1 MAKAHSH
8 FGPWRL
14 GWPFFG
20 AELKRRREAAGLTQ
34 EELGEM
40 VICSGGYIG
49 QFEQAIRKP
58 QLDHSQRIDKALQ
71 TDGFFERM
79 WRELINRSPYA
90 NYFTDAAE
98 LEPVAETI
106 CDFAPLLVPG
116 LLQTEAYARAV
127 FHAAQ
132 PLLPDEEVNERVAHR
147 LARQRILKRA
157 EGTTPPMY
165 WAVLDEGVLRRPV
178 GGAEAMCQQLE
189 HIAAVVRERRGLV
202 QALPFAAG
210 PHALMEGL
218 VTLMSFA
225 DAPPVAYVE
234 SPHIGQ
240 LIDDPAITARMQM
253 SYDLVRA
260 SALSH
265 EESLSLIESVAEDYR
280 K

>member
-98 LEPVAETI
+98 LEPVAEN
-106 CDFAPLLVPG
+106 
-116 LLQTEAYARAV
+116 ARAV

-202 QALPFAAG
+202 QVLPFAAG